1 MQILLCYI
9 IFEVNIMN
17 ETEIRDWMKEN
28 LVGKKE
34 ATTYTKQSLG
44 AFQQAVNNG
53 KIVPFFEEE
62 NAETSAKIRLYLKS
76 ELIEYE
82 KNKRPNRAKNK
93 D

>member
-1 MQILLCYI
+1 
-9 IFEVNIMN
+9 MN
-17 ETEIRDWMKEN
+17 KNEIQAWMKEN

-34 ATTYTKQSLG
+34 ATSYTKQSLR

-53 KIVPFFEEE
+53 KIIPFYEEE

-82 KNKRPNRAKNK
+82 KNKRPNRAKK
-93 D
+93 